1 MTNVVHR
8 TLLST
13 PPPAVGGEGPYL
25 IDESG
30 KRYLDASGGAAVSSL
45 GHQHPVVISALRE
58 QASQLAYAH
67 TGFFTSAPAEE
78 LAHMVAERAPGDLN
92 KVFFVSGGSEAIESA
107 LKLARQYFLDKGEPD
122 RHKIIA
128 RAQSFHGNTLGA
140 LSVGGNEWRRK
151 QFEPLLLDVG
161 RIPPCYAYRIQEPGE
176 SLEDYGRRA
185 ANELE
190 TKILEMGPETV
201 AAFVAETVVGATAGA
216 VPPAPGYFMRIRE
229 ICDQYGVLLILD
241 EIMCGVGRTGTWI
254 SCEQDGVVPDMM
266 TLAKGLAAGY
276 QPIGALLV
284 ADQIYNQIQSTSGF
298 FQHSFTFMGHPMAC
312 AAGRAT
318 LTVIAEDNLLTR
330 VTEAGAGLMDRL
342 TARFGNHPYVGD
354 IRGRGLFQAVEF
366 VADRGSK
373 DPLDPELQFA
383 AKLKKAAFE
392 NGLICYPMGGTIDG
406 RFGDHVLL
414 APPFIISDEQLDEL
428 TGKLGEAVDAVCRAL
443 GLSL

>member
-13 PPPAVGGEGPYL
+13 PPPAVGGDGPYL
-25 IDESG
+25 IDGDG
-30 KRYLDASGGAAVSSL
+30 KKYLDGSGGAAVSCL
-45 GHQHPVVISALRE
+45 GHQHPAVISAI
-58 QASQLAYAH
+58 QAQAGQLAYAH

-78 LAHMVAERAPGDLN
+78 LGAMIAARAPEDLN

-122 RHKIIA
+122 RHRIIA

-161 RIPPCYAYRIQEPGE
+161 RISPCYAYRNQVPGE
-176 SLEDYGRRA
+176 SIEEYGLRA

-190 TKILEMGPETV
+190 AKIKEMGPDTV

-216 VPPAPGYFMRIRE
+216 VPPAPGYFKRIRE
-229 ICDQYGVLLILD
+229 ICDYYGVLLILD
-241 EIMCGVGRTGTWI
+241 EIMCGVGRTGTWF

-276 QPIGALLV
+276 QPIGALVV
-284 ADQIYNQIQSTSGF
+284 ADKIYDQVRSASGF

-312 AAGRAT
+312 AAGVAT
-318 LTVIAEDNLLTR
+318 MTVIEEEKLLDR
-330 VTEAGAGLMDRL
+330 VQEAGARLMGRL
-342 TARFGNHPYVGD
+342 NARFGNQPNVGD

-366 VADRGSK
+366 VADRSTK
-373 DPLDPELQFA
+373 EPLDPDFQFA
-383 AKLKKAAFE
+383 AKLKKAAFAE
-392 NGLICYPMGGTIDG
+392 GLICYPMGGTIDG
-406 RFGDHVLL
+406 RQGDHVLL
-414 APPFIISDEQLDEL
+414 APPFILSDDQLDEL
-428 TGKLGEAVDAVCRAL
+428 TEKLGRAVDTVAKGL
-443 GLSL
+443 GA